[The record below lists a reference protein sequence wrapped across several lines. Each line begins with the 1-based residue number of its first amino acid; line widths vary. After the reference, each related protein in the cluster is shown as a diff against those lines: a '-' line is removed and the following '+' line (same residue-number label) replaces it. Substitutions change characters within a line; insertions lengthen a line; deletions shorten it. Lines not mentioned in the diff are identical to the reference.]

1 MYRIVVIAVALIC
14 VIPFLQTVPAALTS
28 PVVLSG
34 VVLACWVLFGPG
46 CAVALGTVAW
56 SVLNVGWVAAD
67 RLHPGL
73 SGQDITIVGTICEFP
88 RAAGDVHR
96 FVLHVARDPAGARLP
111 ARVSLSW
118 YDPPAGVRP
127 AAGERW
133 RLKVRLKPPRGTRN
147 PGAFDFERW
156 VFVRGI
162 GATGY
167 VRRSL
172 LNRQL
177 DRRAMPCPLIAV
189 RRHLA
194 SGVEAVSEP
203 DWPLRYLLALSVGA
217 QHRLQADDWGLLR
230 RTGTVHLMAISGLHI
245 GLVAGLMLLVGRFL
259 GRLALRAGLA
269 CAPLDVGR
277 VSALVGATAYAAL
290 AGFTVPTTRALVM
303 VAAWALLAMARR
315 GVTPWQMLG
324 AAGIAVLWWEPFAPH
339 NAGFWLSFGAVSVLL
354 LASMAV
360 VTRPAG
366 VATLAVRGR
375 VRALQLVRAQVALS
389 LGLAPLTLW
398 FFGEISLIAPLA
410 NLLVIPVFT
419 GLIVPLTLLGTLC
432 QAVSP
437 WLGKPPLAAAAWLMQ
452 AVLDG
457 LALLDSWPGSVWR
470 TALPGTLWVIAIA
483 LGILAL
489 IWPRPLMGRW
499 FALLPLLAVL
509 AGAADR
515 SPPPLRLVV
524 MDVGQGLAVL
534 VQTPRYALLY
544 DAGPRY
550 RTGDAGQAVVIP
562 VLRHFG
568 VDRLD
573 TIVVSHGDADHAGG
587 VRSVLDAFP
596 NARLLATAAVLPGI
610 RRRQTCRAGLR
621 WLIDGVRFA
630 VLHPQASGTGRVVDD
645 NNHSCVLSI
654 RLGEMSILLPGDIE
668 RAAEA
673 LLLRHET
680 PGPFSIVVA
689 PHHGSATSSSAAF
702 VDATRPGI
710 VIFST
715 GFGNRWRFPAQAVEA
730 RWREHTACL
739 LNTAVTGA
747 LAFEFDATGRLVR
760 QTAARVVGRRVWTAG
775 SARASLAAC
784 GAPTNYSGARL

>member
-1 MYRIVVIAVALIC
+1 MYRIALVAVALIC
-14 VIPFLQTVPAALTS
+14 VIPFWPAVPIALTS
-28 PVVLSG
+28 PVLLTG
-34 VVLACWVLFGPG
+34 AVLACWVLFGPG
-46 CAVALGTVAW
+46 CAIALGTVAW

-73 SGQDITIVGTICEFP
+73 SGHDITIVGTICEFP
-88 RAAGDVHR
+88 RAAGNVHR
-96 FVLHVARDPAGARLP
+96 FILQVARDPSGAHLP

-118 YDPPAGVRP
+118 YDPPAGTRP
-127 AAGERW
+127 AAGQRW
-133 RLKVRLKPPRGTRN
+133 LLKVRLKPPRGTRN

-156 VFVRGI
+156 VFARGI

-167 VRRSL
+167 VRRSS

-177 DRRAMPCPLIAV
+177 ARGVVSCPLIAV

-194 SGVEAVSEP
+194 SGVESVSEP

-217 QHRLQADDWGLLR
+217 QHRLTADDWGLLR

-245 GLVAGLMLLVGRFL
+245 GLVAGLMLFVGRML
-259 GRLALRAGLA
+259 GRLALRAGLT
-269 CAPLDVGR
+269 CAPLHVGR
-277 VSALVGATAYAAL
+277 VSALVGATGYAAL

-303 VAAWALLAMARR
+303 VAVWALVATARR
-315 GVTPWQMLG
+315 SVNPWQVLG
-324 AAGIAVLWWEPFAPH
+324 AAGIAVLWWEPFAPY
-339 NAGFWLSFGAVSVLL
+339 NPGFWLSFGAVSVLL
-354 LASMAV
+354 LAGMAV
-360 VTRPAG
+360 VTPTTGA
-366 VATLAVRGR
+366 APLAVRGR
-375 VRALQLVRAQVALS
+375 AGQLMRAQFALS
-389 LGLAPLTLW
+389 LGLAPLMMWL
-398 FFGEISLIAPLA
+398 FGEISLVAPLA
-410 NLLVIPVFT
+410 NLVVIPVFT

-437 WLGKPPLAAAAWLMQ
+437 WLGKPLLAAAAWLMQ

-457 LALLDSWPGSVWR
+457 LTMLDGWPASVWQP
-470 TALPGTLWVIAIA
+470 ALPGSLWMIAIA
-483 LGILAL
+483 LGMLVL
-489 IWPRPLMGRW
+489 IWPRPLLGRG

-509 AGAADR
+509 AGVADR
-515 SPPPLRLVV
+515 QPPPLRLVV

-534 VQTPRYALLY
+534 VQTPHTALLY

-562 VLRHFG
+562 VLRYFG
-568 VDRLD
+568 VERLD

-587 VRSVLDAFP
+587 VRSVRAVFP

-621 WLIDGVRFA
+621 WRADGVRFE
-630 VLHPQASGTGRVVDD
+630 VLHPQASSPGRLVDD
-645 NNHSCVLSI
+645 NDHSCVLSI
-654 RLGEMSILLPGDIE
+654 RLGETSILLPGDIE
-668 RAAEA
+668 QVAEA
-673 LLLRHET
+673 MLLRHGL

-702 VDATRPGI
+702 VAATRPEI

-715 GFGNRWRFPAQAVEA
+715 GFGNRWHFPAQAVA
-730 RWREHTACL
+730 VRWHAHAACL

-747 LAFEFDATGRLVR
+747 LVFEFDTAGRLVR
-760 QTAARVVGRRVWTAG
+760 QTAARVVGRRLWTAG
-775 SARASLAAC
+775 SASAALAAC
-784 GAPTNYSGARL
+784 GAPTNYSGPRL